1 MTKICLDKNT
11 GVIEVDETQVQ
22 NFVTGTTYED
32 YLKGALIV
40 LNQAQNQFRLN
51 NPGATAK
58 EIIEMK
64 LTPPPPPY
72 EPTLEEA
79 RYIAISQIDQEVENR
94 LNELFPVRDLL
105 DNVVRV
111 LANAGDQYISDY
123 IETRDNISMSATMA
137 KDAVRESNCVSEIN
151 TVVDSINELSI
162 EIVTRPPEI
171 GIGGKIRG

>member
-1 MTKICLDKNT
+1 MATYTYLHKTLSEPHVLTAAINPDCPT
-11 GVIEVDETQVQ
+11 GLTWQ
-22 NFVTGTTYED
+22 D
-32 YLKGALIV
+32 YLDGKWILLSGAQLSFY
-40 LNQAQNQFRLN
+40 QA
-51 NPGATAK
+51 NPTASAK
-58 EIIEMK
+58 EIIEMQ
-64 LTPPPPPY
+64 LTPPPP

-79 RYIAISQIDQEVENR
+79 RDIAISQIDQEVENR
-94 LNELFPVRDLL
+94 LNDLFPVRELL